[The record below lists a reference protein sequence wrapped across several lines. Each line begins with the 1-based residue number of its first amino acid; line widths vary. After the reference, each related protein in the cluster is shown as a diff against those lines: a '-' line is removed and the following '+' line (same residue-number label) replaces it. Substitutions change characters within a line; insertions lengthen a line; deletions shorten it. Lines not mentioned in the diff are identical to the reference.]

1 MTRIFFILILCFLV
15 QPVMISAQQN
25 DGNGKKKKINV
36 LPVCFSVNNIPG
48 DTAVLSYFQQ
58 AFARYKVKLISQEE
72 FKQLNESEMQ
82 RVKQQMLVPGT
93 SYSNSESVSESI
105 SKLQHYVSNLLS
117 VSLNYQ
123 RFSDSIVVIS
133 ATWHNAPFPPDFSS
147 AATMSHQEIFVFENT
162 SAALREKADLLLDKI
177 LHSGFLK

>member
-1 MTRIFFILILCFLV
+1 MFRHFYFIFVICVLTSQVLT
-15 QPVMISAQQN
+15 AQTNPEQ
-25 DGNGKKKKINV
+25 KKLKKVNV

-58 AFARYKVKLISQEE
+58 SFARYKVKLISKEE
-72 FKQLNESEMQ
+72 FKQLNETEMQ

-117 VSLNYQ
+117 VGLNYQ
-123 RFSDSIVVIS
+123 RINDSIVVIS

-147 AATMSHQEIFVFENT
+147 SSSLAHQETFVFENT

>member
-1 MTRIFFILILCFLV
+1 MFRYLFFIFVVFVLDS
-15 QPVMISAQQN
+15 PVLTAQTNPEQ
-25 DGNGKKKKINV
+25 KKVKKVNV

-72 FKQLNESEMQ
+72 FKQLNEAEMQ

-105 SKLQHYVSNLLS
+105 SKLQRYVSNLLS

-133 ATWHNAPFPPDFSS
+133 ATWQNAPFPPDFSS
-147 AATMSHQEIFVFENT
+147 AATMSHQETFVFEST
-162 SAALREKADLLLDKI
+162 SATLREKADLLLDKI
-177 LHSGFLK
+177 LHSGWLK